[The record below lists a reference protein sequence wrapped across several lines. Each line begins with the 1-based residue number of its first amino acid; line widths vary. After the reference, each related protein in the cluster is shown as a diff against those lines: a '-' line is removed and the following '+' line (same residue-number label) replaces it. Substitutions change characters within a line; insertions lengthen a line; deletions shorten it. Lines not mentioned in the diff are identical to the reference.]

1 MTGRPPAP
9 PQVTAAAPGR
19 AAEALT
25 GAVHSW
31 DTSVGVDGPGT
42 RFVVFL
48 AGCPLRCRYC
58 HSPDTWYGR
67 SGRRRTVDEMVAL
80 AGRYRRFIQVAGGGV
95 TVSGGEPLLQPAFTR
110 ELLRRC
116 HVDLGLHTALDTSGF
131 LGVRADDTLLD
142 ATDLVLLDVK
152 AGNPQ
157 TYRRVTGTGRLA
169 PTLRFAQRLAD
180 RGTPMWIRYVL
191 VPGLTDAV
199 DEVERVAD
207 IAAGLATLQR
217 VEVLP
222 FHRLGAHK
230 YAELGLT
237 FPLADTEPP
246 DADLLTRVRGQFAA
260 RGLTVT

>member
-1 MTGRPPAP
+1 MTGRPPVAPGAAP
-9 PQVTAAAPGR
+9 PV
-19 AAEALT
+19 LH

-31 DTSVGVDGPGT
+31 DTSIGVDGPGT

-67 SGRRRTVDEMVAL
+67 SGRWRTVDEMVATI
-80 AGRYRRFIQVAGGGV
+80 ARYRRFVQVAGGGV
-95 TVSGGEPLLQPAFTR
+95 TVSGGEPLLQPRFTG

-116 HVDLGLHTALDTSGF
+116 HALGLHTALDTSGF
-131 LGVRADDTLLD
+131 LGDRADDALLD

-152 AGNPQ
+152 AGRPE

-169 PTLRFAQRLAD
+169 PTLRFARRLAD

-199 DEVERVAD
+199 DEVARVAEL
-207 IAAGLATLQR
+207 AAGLTGVER

-230 YAELGLT
+230 YAELGLA
-237 FPLADTEPP
+237 FPLADTAPP
-246 DADLLTRVRGQFAA
+246 DPELLARVRGQFAA

>member
-1 MTGRPPAP
+1 MTGRPPVAPGAAP
-9 PQVTAAAPGR
+9 PVPD
-19 AAEALT
+19 

-31 DTSVGVDGPGT
+31 DTSIGVDGPGT
-42 RFVVFL
+42 RFVVSL

-58 HSPDTWYGR
+58 HSPDTWYAR
-67 SGRRRTVDEMVAL
+67 SGRRRTVDEMVATI
-80 AGRYRRFIQVAGGGV
+80 ARYRRFVQVAGGGV
-95 TVSGGEPLLQPAFTR
+95 TVSGGEPLLQPRFTG

-116 HVDLGLHTALDTSGF
+116 HALGLHTALDTSGF
-131 LGVRADDTLLD
+131 LGDRADDALLD

-152 AGNPQ
+152 AGRPE

-169 PTLRFAQRLAD
+169 PTLRFARRLAD

-191 VPGLTDAV
+191 VPSLTDAV
-199 DEVERVAD
+199 DEVARVAD
-207 IAAGLATLQR
+207 VAAGLTAVER

-230 YAELGLT
+230 YAELGLA
-237 FPLADTEPP
+237 FPLADTAPP
-246 DADLLTRVRGQFAA
+246 DPELLARVRGQFAA

>member
-1 MTGRPPAP
+1 MSAP
-9 PQVTAAAPGR
+9 PVPD
-19 AAEALT
+19 

-80 AGRYRRFIQVAGGGV
+80 VSRYRRFVQVAGGGV
-95 TVSGGEPLLQPAFTR
+95 TISGGEPLLQPAFTG

-116 HVDLGLHTALDTSGF
+116 RALGLHTALDTSGF
-131 LGVRADDTLLD
+131 LGVRADDALLD

-152 AGNPQ
+152 AGSAA

-169 PTLRFAQRLAD
+169 PTLRFARRLAD

-191 VPGLTDAV
+191 VPGLTDAA
-199 DEVERVAD
+199 DEVDRVAD
-207 IAAGLATLQR
+207 VAAGLAGVQR

-230 YAELGLT
+230 YAELGLA
-237 FPLADTEPP
+237 FPLADTAPP
-246 DADLLTRVRGQFAA
+246 TPELLDRVRGQFAA